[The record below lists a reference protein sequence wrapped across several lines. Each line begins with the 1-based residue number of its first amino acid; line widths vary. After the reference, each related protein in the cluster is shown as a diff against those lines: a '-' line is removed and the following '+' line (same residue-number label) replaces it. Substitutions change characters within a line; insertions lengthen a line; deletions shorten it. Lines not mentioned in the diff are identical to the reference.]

1 MGPAFV
7 GTTERGKKI
16 EHMAAIKSANDIL
29 AFWTEAG
36 PDKWYK
42 KDEAFDAA
50 IRDTFLATYE
60 AAADGRLSD
69 WQKEPDSA
77 LALVILLDQFPR
89 NMFRGSARAFAADP
103 LARDVADS
111 AISQGYDKAVG
122 KELRAFFY
130 LPFMH
135 SEEIEDQE
143 YCIELCRALGDEE
156 NVKYAEIHAEI
167 IRRFGRFPH
176 RNPVLGR
183 DTTPEEQA
191 FLENG
196 GFAG

>member
-1 MGPAFV
+1 MKPADDV
-7 GTTERGKKI
+7 
-16 EHMAAIKSANDIL
+16 L

-42 KDEAFDAA
+42 KDDAFDRA
-50 IRDTFLATYE
+50 IRDNFLATYQ
-60 AAADGRLSD
+60 AAAEGGLSA
-69 WQKEPDSA
+69 WEREADSA

-111 AISQGYDKAVG
+111 AIAHGFDRAVDKD
-122 KELRAFFY
+122 LRAFFY

-135 SEEIEDQE
+135 SEEIEDQD
-143 YCIELCRALGDEE
+143 YCVELCRALGDAD
-156 NVKYAEIHAEI
+156 NLKYAEIHAEI

-183 DTTPEEQA
+183 ETTPEEQA
-191 FLENG
+191 FLEGG